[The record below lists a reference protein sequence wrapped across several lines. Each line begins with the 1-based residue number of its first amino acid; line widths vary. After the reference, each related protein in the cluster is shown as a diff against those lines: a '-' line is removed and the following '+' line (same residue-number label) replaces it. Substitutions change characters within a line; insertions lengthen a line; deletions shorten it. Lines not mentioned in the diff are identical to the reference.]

1 MSGGTAQAEGIRT
14 QAKGSVESSST
25 PIAHHLP
32 PCCLQMTYNSFQN
45 FRKVCEIALFGVFWT
60 RVQFVSLTLSACR
73 LSTRGLSCRFICH
86 LAVPGARSQHASH
99 SAMTLSLSGLHPI
112 TESPLPSPSAERLQ
126 PNETSVMSPAPSNT
140 ARFADDPI
148 SNQTSALSSPRGKP
162 RAVTDGFDVNA
173 AYVKA
178 LRDEQVSSE
187 VRIRE
192 VWLTLFGRYRI
203 LWPRSWPLRNY

>member
-1 MSGGTAQAEGIRT
+1 MASCKFSNFLSQTSI
-14 QAKGSVESSST
+14 
-25 PIAHHLP
+25 
-32 PCCLQMTYNSFQN
+32 CLTDTF
-45 FRKVCEIALFGVFWT
+45 C
-60 RVQFVSLTLSACR
+60 LSIVGKR
-73 LSTRGLSCRFICH
+73 DVSCRFICH
-86 LAVPGARSQHASH
+86 LATIGARNQYASH

-126 PNETSVMSPAPSNT
+126 PNDTSIMSPAPSNT

-148 SNQTSALSSPRGKP
+148 SNQTSALSSPRGKA

-178 LRDEQVSSE
+178 LRDEQVSFQ

-192 VWLTLFGRYRI
+192 IWLTSSVGTASFGRDLGPYAIARK
-203 LWPRSWPLRNY
+203 LDR